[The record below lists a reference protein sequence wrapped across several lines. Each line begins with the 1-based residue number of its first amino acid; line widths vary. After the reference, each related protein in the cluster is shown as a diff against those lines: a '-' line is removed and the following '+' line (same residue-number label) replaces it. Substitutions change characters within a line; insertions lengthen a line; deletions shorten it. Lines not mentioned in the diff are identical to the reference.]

1 MITRFNARG
10 ATVFYHLTCI
20 FQEYYFDILAQ
31 NITIAYRTEVYDRAF
46 NILTLIFKHTTCFSI
61 NLIQDAAFFMVR
73 WNLYCNCGQHASIIW
88 IAFA

>member
-31 NITIAYRTEVYDRAF
+31 NIIIAYKTEVYDRGF
-46 NILTLIFKHTTCFSI
+46 
-61 NLIQDAAFFMVR
+61 
-73 WNLYCNCGQHASIIW
+73 
-88 IAFA
+88 